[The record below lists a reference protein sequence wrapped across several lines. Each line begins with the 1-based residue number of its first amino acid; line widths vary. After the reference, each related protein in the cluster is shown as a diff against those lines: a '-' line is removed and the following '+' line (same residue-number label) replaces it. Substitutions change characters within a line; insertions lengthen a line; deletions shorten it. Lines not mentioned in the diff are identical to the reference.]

1 MKDSNTK
8 QKSTGFVHNYV
19 HITKSFRNFTV
30 STPQLT
36 VWWIEYERHDERIC
50 FYVWFPRS
58 KGTAEGVSGPPFN
71 LFAYPE
77 SHLQTIPI
85 QPDGFLSSSASKY
98 SLNAIVSLLG
108 NIRPDA
114 RKFMPTKWT
123 SISKTWE
130 LMGKSSSFI
139 SSQWYNHETCLIV
152 SQMVPNVF
160 AAKLPTEVNC
170 LSAHTSLASPVS
182 LSYFSRNYILICV

>member
-1 MKDSNTK
+1 MMKE
-8 QKSTGFVHNYV
+8 Y
-19 HITKSFRNFTV
+19 V
-30 STPQLT
+30 STCDSLGQRAQQRALVAHLSISLPTQK
-36 VWWIEYERHDERIC
+36 VIC
-50 FYVWFPRS
+50 KQFPYS
-58 KGTAEGVSGPPFN
+58 
-71 LFAYPE
+71 
-77 SHLQTIPI
+77 
-85 QPDGFLSSSASKY
+85 LSSSASKY

-139 SSQWYNHETCLIV
+139 SSQWHNHETCLIV